1 MVAKK
6 VLSTLVMAGVAFC
19 LPLWSGCGSQSDVGK
34 STEWIQEPVDS
45 PDGASV
51 DGASLDGASVQSSI
65 DRSVFQ
71 ANDFQMELDET
82 KLAQLQV
89 QYQTD
94 VAGIT
99 YQSSPSDVTRAF
111 VHLLHVN
118 DLQTAE
124 RLLTLKSRAVIH
136 ESGLELSQIAGSRA
150 EYVIGEA
157 QYTTNNRDRAF
168 VDCFV
173 FDPELATSGDAEG
186 GKYKITWALRPE
198 ARCGWRVF
206 GMISEET
213 GQPQMV
219 SFENTQHAQAI
230 NQMYDQQGGLGA
242 DQLRQAREASGG
254 AIR

>member
-6 VLSTLVMAGVAFC
+6 VLTLLVMAGVSFC
-19 LPLWSGCGSQSDVGK
+19 LPLWLGCGSQTDVGK
-34 STEWIQEPVDS
+34 STEWIQEPVDGQ
-45 PDGASV
+45 DEASV
-51 DGASLDGASVQSSI
+51 DVAAVKSSI
-65 DRSVFQ
+65 DRSAFQ
-71 ANDFQMELDET
+71 ANDFQVELDET

-89 QYQTD
+89 QYQSD

-99 YQSSPSDVTRAF
+99 YQSSPSEVTRAF
-111 VHLLHVN
+111 VHLLHVS

-157 QYTTNNRDRAF
+157 QYTTNNKDRAF

-173 FDPELATSGDAEG
+173 FDPELATPGDAES

-206 GMISEET
+206 GMISEES

-230 NQMYDQQGGLGA
+230 NQMYDQPGELGA
-242 DQLRQAREASGG
+242 GQSREAREAGGG